1 MVIILVL
8 SSAFGLALAL
18 VLTQFGLRTH
28 TPLGGACI
36 SVPTTTLLFLTLSPL
51 TIDFSEWHNG
61 SAVLFFAVG
70 LLFPATV
77 TLLTFTSNRLTG
89 PNITGALGNLTPLFA
104 VAMAVLF
111 LGEKPTMGQL
121 TGIATVFIG
130 IALLLN
136 GGNQFRTFSI
146 AAWSVALPLLAA
158 LIRGLV
164 QPVIKLGLEDWP
176 NPFAAVTLG
185 YLVSTLLILTVGV
198 IKGARP
204 KLPENRDWT
213 WFVLVGLA
221 NGIAVLCL
229 YAALKLGSVTF
240 VAPMVACY
248 PLFTLVLNRVIFG
261 SRHVSAPV
269 VVGVMTTVAGVAFLV
284 SS

>member
-8 SSAFGLALAL
+8 ISAFGLALAL

-36 SVPTTTLLFLTLSPL
+36 SVPTTTLLFLTLPPL

-136 GGNQFRTFSI
+136 GSNQFRTFSL
-146 AAWSVALPLLAA
+146 AAWSVSLPLLAA

-204 KLPENRDWT
+204 KLPENRDWI

-261 SRHVSAPV
+261 SRHISAPV
-269 VVGVMTTVAGVAFLV
+269 VIGVMTTVAGVAFLV